1 MTRWTEE
8 EIDFMKKTSHLLNQ
22 EAYEKFCEAFP
33 GARAPQAFSVKR
45 SKLGL
50 CQAPSRN
57 LKWRPEWLEFIDN
70 TKGNTDEL
78 YEQFREK
85 FPEANITLVAFRNQ
99 RSRSGASDKKPHG
112 SNRRAALFEE
122 RDTKGGYLMIKI
134 AEPNVW
140 ISKARYV
147 YQQAHPEEEIQKNA
161 QFYFLDRNNRN
172 FDPANIIKV
181 NARERTLFIME
192 GGIADDP
199 AETRLNLAR
208 ARLKLAQLD
217 LGEKLGDIADYGA
230 GRRSKEANRKRSAEY
245 ARTHKKE
252 IREKSKSY
260 YERIKAEGGER
271 WKRHQEIHRK
281 AAREWAQRNRN
292 KIK

>member
-1 MTRWTEE
+1 
-8 EIDFMKKTSHLLNQ
+8 MKKTSHLLNQ

-50 CQAPSRN
+50 CQAPSKK
-57 LKWRPEWLEFIDN
+57 LKWRPEWLAFIN
-70 TKGNTDEL
+70 ETRGNTDKL

-85 FPEANITLVAFRNQ
+85 FPEADITLTAFRNQ

-112 SNRRAALFEE
+112 TNKRAALFEE
-122 RDTKGGYLMIKI
+122 RTKGGYVMIKI
-134 AEPNVW
+134 AEPDKW

-147 YQQAHPEEEIQKNA
+147 YQNAHPEEEVKKNS

-181 NARERTLFIME
+181 DARERTIFILE

-199 AETRLNLAR
+199 AETRLHLAMAKLR
-208 ARLKLAQLD
+208 LAQLD
-217 LGEKLGDIADYGA
+217 LGEKIGDVVNYGA
-230 GRRSKEANRKRSAEY
+230 GRKTKEEVRKRSADY
-245 ARTHKKE
+245 AKRNRKE
-252 IREKSKSY
+252 CRERAKSY
-260 YERIKAEGGER
+260 YERIKEEGGER
-271 WKRHQEIHRK
+271 WKRHQEQHKK
-281 AAREWAQRNRN
+281 AAREWARRN
-292 KIK
+292 K

>member
-8 EIDFMKKTSHLLNQ
+8 EIDFIKKTSHLHNQ

-50 CQAPSRN
+50 CQAPSKK
-57 LKWRPEWLEFIDN
+57 LKWRPEWLAFIN
-70 TKGNTDEL
+70 ETRGNTDKL

-85 FPEANITLVAFRNQ
+85 FPEADITLVAFRNQ

-112 SNRRAALFEE
+112 TNKRAALFEE
-122 RDTKGGYLMIKI
+122 RTKSGYVMIKI
-134 AEPNVW
+134 AEPDKW

-147 YQQAHPEEEIQKNA
+147 YQNAHPEEEIKKNS

-181 NARERTLFIME
+181 DARERAIFMIE

-199 AETRLNLAR
+199 AETRLHLAMAKLR
-208 ARLKLAQLD
+208 LAQLD
-217 LGEKLGDIADYGA
+217 LGEKIGDVIDYGA
-230 GRRSKEANRKRSAEY
+230 GRKTKEEHRRQSAEY
-245 ARTHKKE
+245 ARKNKKKV
-252 IREKSKSY
+252 REQAKSY
-260 YERIKAEGGER
+260 YERIKEEGGER
-271 WKRHQEIHRK
+271 WKRHQELHKK
-281 AAREWAQRNRN
+281 AAREWAQRNR
-292 KIK
+292 KK

>member
-8 EIDFMKKTSHLLNQ
+8 EIDFIKKTSHLHNQ

-50 CQAPSRN
+50 CQAPSKK
-57 LKWRPEWLEFIDN
+57 LKWRPEWLAFIN
-70 TKGNTDEL
+70 ETRGNTEKL

-85 FPEANITLVAFRNQ
+85 FPEADITLTAFRNQ

-112 SNRRAALFEE
+112 TNKRAALFEE
-122 RDTKGGYLMIKI
+122 RTKGGYVMIKI
-134 AEPNVW
+134 AEPDKW

-147 YQQAHPEEEIQKNA
+147 YQNAHPEEEVKKNS

-181 NARERTLFIME
+181 DARERTIFMLE

-199 AETRLNLAR
+199 AETRLHLAMAKLR
-208 ARLKLAQLD
+208 LAQLD
-217 LGEKLGDIADYGA
+217 LGEKIGDVIDYGA
-230 GRRSKEANRKRSAEY
+230 GRKTKEECRRRSAEY
-245 ARTHKKE
+245 ARKNKKKVLE
-252 IREKSKSY
+252 QAKSY
-260 YERIKAEGGER
+260 YERIKEEGGER
-271 WKRHQEIHRK
+271 WKRHQEQHKK
-281 AAREWAQRNRN
+281 AAREWARRN
-292 KIK
+292 K

>member
-8 EIDFMKKTSHLLNQ
+8 EINFIKKTSHLHNQ

-50 CQAPSRN
+50 CQAPSKK
-57 LKWRPEWLEFIDN
+57 LKWRPEWLAFIN
-70 TKGNTDEL
+70 ETRGNTDKL

-85 FPEANITLVAFRNQ
+85 FPEADITLTAFRNQ

-112 SNRRAALFEE
+112 TNKRAALFEE
-122 RDTKGGYLMIKI
+122 RIKGGYVMIKI
-134 AEPNVW
+134 AEPDKW

-147 YQQAHPEEEIQKNA
+147 YQNAHPEEEVKKNS

-181 NARERTLFIME
+181 DARERTIFMLE

-199 AETRLNLAR
+199 AETRLHLAMAKLR
-208 ARLKLAQLD
+208 LAQLD
-217 LGEKLGDIADYGA
+217 LGEKIGDVIDYGA
-230 GRRSKEANRKRSAEY
+230 GRKTKEECRRRSAEY
-245 ARTHKKE
+245 ARKNKKKVLE
-252 IREKSKSY
+252 QAKSY
-260 YERIKAEGGER
+260 YERIKEEGGER
-271 WKRHQEIHRK
+271 WKRHQEQHK
-281 AAREWAQRNRN
+281 KTAREWAQRNR
-292 KIK
+292 KK

>member
-1 MTRWTEE
+1 MTRWAEE
-8 EIDFMKKTSHLLNQ
+8 EIDFIKKTSHLHNQ

-50 CQAPSRN
+50 CQAPSKK
-57 LKWRPEWLEFIDN
+57 LKWRPEWLAFIN
-70 TKGNTDEL
+70 ETRGNTDKL

-85 FPEANITLVAFRNQ
+85 FPEADITLTAFRNQ

-112 SNRRAALFEE
+112 TNKRAALFEE
-122 RDTKGGYLMIKI
+122 RTKGGYVMIKI
-134 AEPNVW
+134 TEPDKW

-147 YQQAHPEEEIQKNA
+147 YQNAHPEEEVKKNS

-181 NARERTLFIME
+181 DARERTIFMLE

-199 AETRLNLAR
+199 AETRLHLAMAKLR
-208 ARLKLAQLD
+208 LAQLD
-217 LGEKLGDIADYGA
+217 LGEKIGDVIDYGA
-230 GRRSKEANRKRSAEY
+230 GRKTKEECRRRSAEY
-245 ARTHKKE
+245 ARKNKKKVLE
-252 IREKSKSY
+252 QAKSY
-260 YERIKAEGGER
+260 YERIKEEGGER
-271 WKRHQEIHRK
+271 WKRHQEQHK
-281 AAREWAQRNRN
+281 KTAREWAQRNR
-292 KIK
+292 KK

>member
-8 EIDFMKKTSHLLNQ
+8 EIDFIKKTSHLHNQ

-50 CQAPSRN
+50 CQAPSKK
-57 LKWRPEWLEFIDN
+57 LKWRPEWLAFIN
-70 TKGNTDEL
+70 ETRGNTDKL

-85 FPEANITLVAFRNQ
+85 FPEADITLTAFRNQ

-112 SNRRAALFEE
+112 TNKRAALFEE
-122 RDTKGGYLMIKI
+122 RTKGGYVMIKI
-134 AEPNVW
+134 AEPDKW

-147 YQQAHPEEEIQKNA
+147 YQNAHPEEEVKKNA

-181 NARERTLFIME
+181 DARERTIFMIE

-199 AETRLNLAR
+199 AETRLHLAMAKLR
-208 ARLKLAQLD
+208 LAQLD
-217 LGEKLGDIADYGA
+217 LGEKIGDVIDYGA
-230 GRRSKEANRKRSAEY
+230 GRKTKEECRRRSAEY
-245 ARTHKKE
+245 ARKNKKKVLE
-252 IREKSKSY
+252 QAKSY
-260 YERIKAEGGER
+260 YERIKEEGGER
-271 WKRHQEIHRK
+271 WKRHQEQHK
-281 AAREWAQRNRN
+281 KTAREWARRNR
-292 KIK
+292 KK

>member
-33 GARAPQAFSVKR
+33 GKRAPQAFSVKR
-45 SKLGL
+45 SRLGL
-50 CQAPSRN
+50 CQAPSKK
-57 LKWRPEWLEFIDN
+57 LKWQAEWLAFIDT
-70 TKGNTDEL
+70 TKGQKTDDV
-78 YEQFREK
+78 YKDFVAR
-85 FPEANITLVAFRNQ
+85 FPEADITLVAFRNQ

-112 SNRRAALFEE
+112 TNKRAALFEE
-122 RDTKGGYLMIKI
+122 RTKFGYVMIKI
-134 AEPNVW
+134 AEPDKW

-147 YQQAHPEEEIQKNA
+147 YQNAHPEEEVKKNA

-181 NARERTLFIME
+181 DARERIIFMRE

-199 AETRLNLAR
+199 AETRLHLAMAKLR
-208 ARLKLAQLD
+208 LAQLD
-217 LGEKLGDIADYGA
+217 LGEKIGDVIDYGA

-245 ARTHKKE
+245 ADKNRKKV
-252 IREKSKSY
+252 REQAKSY
-260 YERIKAEGGER
+260 YERIKEEGGER
-271 WKRHQEIHRK
+271 WKRHQELHKK
-281 AAREWAQRNRN
+281 AAREWARRNRC
-292 KIK
+292 K

>member
-8 EIDFMKKTSHLLNQ
+8 EIDFIKKTSHLLNQ

-50 CQAPSRN
+50 CKAPSKK
-57 LKWRPEWLEFIDN
+57 LKWRPEWLAFIN
-70 TKGNTDEL
+70 ETRGNTDKL

-85 FPEANITLVAFRNQ
+85 FPEADITLTAFRNQ

-112 SNRRAALFEE
+112 TNKRAALFEE
-122 RDTKGGYLMIKI
+122 RTKSGYVMIKI
-134 AEPNVW
+134 AEPDKW

-147 YQQAHPEEEIQKNA
+147 YQNAHPEEEVKKNS

-181 NARERTLFIME
+181 DARERTIFMLE

-199 AETRLNLAR
+199 AETRLHLALAKLR
-208 ARLKLAQLD
+208 LAQLD
-217 LGEKLGDIADYGA
+217 LGEKIGDVIDYGA
-230 GRRSKEANRKRSAEY
+230 GRKTKEEFRRRSAEY
-245 ARTHKKE
+245 ARKNKKKVLE
-252 IREKSKSY
+252 QAKSY
-260 YERIKAEGGER
+260 YERIKEEGGER
-271 WKRHQEIHRK
+271 WKRHQEQHK
-281 AAREWAQRNRN
+281 KTAREWARRNR
-292 KIK
+292 K

>member
-8 EIDFMKKTSHLLNQ
+8 EIDFIKKTSHLHNQ

-50 CQAPSRN
+50 CQAPSKK
-57 LKWRPEWLEFIDN
+57 LKWRPEWLAFIN
-70 TKGNTDEL
+70 ETRGNTDKL

-85 FPEANITLVAFRNQ
+85 FPEADITLTAFRNQ

-112 SNRRAALFEE
+112 TNKRAALFEE
-122 RDTKGGYLMIKI
+122 RTKGGYVMIKI
-134 AEPNVW
+134 AEPDKW

-147 YQQAHPEEEIQKNA
+147 YQNAHPEEEVKKNS

-181 NARERTLFIME
+181 DARERTIFILE

-199 AETRLNLAR
+199 AETRLHLAMAKLR
-208 ARLKLAQLD
+208 LAQLD
-217 LGEKLGDIADYGA
+217 LGEKIGDVIDYGA
-230 GRRSKEANRKRSAEY
+230 GRKTKEECRRRSAEY
-245 ARTHKKE
+245 ARKNKKKVLE
-252 IREKSKSY
+252 QAKSY
-260 YERIKAEGGER
+260 YERIKEEGGER
-271 WKRHQEIHRK
+271 WKRHQEQHK
-281 AAREWAQRNRN
+281 KTAREWAQRNR
-292 KIK
+292 KK